1 MFTTIL
7 GLESSGEELEHRV
20 FWCKQLDGMTDEGRV
35 ELIAHFAIVWRD
47 YGEIIHFDSP
57 VFQFAACDVT
67 TVAGSR

>member
-7 GLESSGEELEHRV
+7 GLESSGEELKHRV
-20 FWCKQLDGMTDEGRV
+20 FWQVDRMTDEGRV
-35 ELIAHFAIVWRD
+35 ELIAHFAIME
-47 YGEIIHFDSP
+47 EIMVRLSISKSP